1 MLLFGV
7 QFDTTTFDHF
17 LYLLFPPLNY
27 NICQF
32 NNWIHN
38 KLYKST
44 LKHFAISAFVIFNP
58 FLTFGIKK
66 VVSPEFTSHLFLIN
80 IEFLWVHL
88 CKMVKCET
96 PLILSRPKSNITP
109 IRFTYELTHI
119 WMLILIDD
127 YIYFVNYFDKVLVAE
142 FSIIF

>member
-1 MLLFGV
+1 
-7 QFDTTTFDHF
+7 
-17 LYLLFPPLNY
+17 
-27 NICQF
+27 
-32 NNWIHN
+32 
-38 KLYKST
+38 
-44 LKHFAISAFVIFNP
+44 
-58 FLTFGIKK
+58 
-66 VVSPEFTSHLFLIN
+66 
-80 IEFLWVHL
+80 
-88 CKMVKCET
+88 MVKCET